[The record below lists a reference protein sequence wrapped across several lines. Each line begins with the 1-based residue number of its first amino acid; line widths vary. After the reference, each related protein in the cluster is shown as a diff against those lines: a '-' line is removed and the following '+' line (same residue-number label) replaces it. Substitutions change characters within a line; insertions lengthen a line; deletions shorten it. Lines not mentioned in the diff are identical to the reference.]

1 MNSNT
6 SHVNLYLYRRR
17 RYCCKRTYSN
27 TSHVNLY
34 RSHSSDHRRTLCIQI
49 HLMLIFIQISHKSFY
64 FQLFIQI
71 HLMLIFI
78 CSVTGGYGCEYCIQI
93 HLMLIFISEQ
103 ELRVGGV
110 ARHSNTSHVNLYQHC
125 ITHYFSLHMIQIHLM
140 LIFIADDARSSMQ
153 SVLFKYIS
161 C

>member
-34 RSHSSDHRRTLCIQI
+34 RSHSSDHRRTLC
-49 HLMLIFIQISHKSFY
+49 
-64 FQLFIQI
+64 IQI

-140 LIFIADDARSSMQ
+140 LIFINAPAPELKFFVVIQIHLMLIFIGQ
-153 SVLFKYIS
+153 WTI
-161 C
+161 